1 MAKQLIS
8 RIQLRRDT
16 AANWKTNNTTLSKG
30 EIALSYDVNADGVAL
45 PNSYRVKIGDGT
57 TKWNSLDY
65 FAQRVLTGAG
75 APAASIG
82 ENGQF
87 YVDTTNKYLYFK
99 NNDAWITIGGDI
111 SGELDKKLDKN
122 TTSTYSVYGVAGAGD
137 QVMFPIVG
145 AHNGV
150 AGLDASNKIPVGL
163 LPDVALGNV
172 LYGGNLT
179 NAPTDA
185 NTWAATP
192 SASLKTRLGIAA
204 AVTSITI
211 KNQEGGTSTTGYGWK
226 ALEGVYFIANAVG
239 TFAGIDFEIGDW
251 LISTGDSWQ
260 KVDNTDTIKTV
271 GGVVPVNGNVVVEG
285 VKGVSVTGADSKLS
299 VGLNLANET
308 QLTGGATTIAESG
321 SQISAVRL
329 DKDGK
334 LGVVIPKGVEY
345 TGTENQI
352 QITDGKIGLTPTA
365 KTDTFTT
372 NNLEVTGKGS
382 QYSTLAQNGIGQ
394 FNATGGVT
402 EYSLLNY
409 QGLMH
414 GKTGESTTT
423 GGYSVIILPPI
434 PASGS
439 NQFAMPEVENTTGE
453 RIVVDLVGAQTNN
466 KFTGKNTFTQPI
478 VFGPNADATSASEGA
493 AALKFVK
500 DASGNPND
508 GKVYLSKGMLSGGEA
523 STGANIYTFS
533 KSDGKT
539 HEVATMDDIPTI
551 PETPD
556 IEGENGIIATYGK
569 AANTYNVKINPEGN
583 FVTNKINLR
592 DSLVFDSATSDES
605 VTIKKTDGTSGTI
618 NLTLPTTSGQL
629 ATRGDILTAIS
640 GKQDKLTQGRNI
652 EITGTTI
659 QTTKELDA
667 TKIYNS
673 SGGLVVGSGSST
685 VQIQASGVSLTAI
698 SSVNISA
705 NKATINAPTETP
717 EGLTVGNGMS
727 VTGNVSMADN
737 LTVSGTIKTLPNNPA
752 EQSLHEVVVDMDY
765 VIIDG
770 GTSTTTW

>member
-16 AANWKTNNTTLSKG
+16 TANWKTNNTTLSKG
-30 EIALSYDVNADGVAL
+30 EIALSYDEDANGVAL
-45 PNSYRVKIGDGT
+45 PSSYRVKIGDGT

-65 FAQRVLTGAG
+65 FTQRVLVGSG
-75 APAASIG
+75 EPAASLG

-87 YVDTTNKYLYFK
+87 YVDITNKYLYFK
-99 NNDAWITIGGDI
+99 YNDAWILIGGDI

-122 TTSTYSVYGVAGAGD
+122 NTASYSVYGVAGAGD
-137 QVMFPIVG
+137 QVMFSITGGHNQIVG
-145 AHNGV
+145 VG
-150 AGLDASNKIPVGL
+150 GGGKIPVGL
-163 LPDVALGNV
+163 LPDVVLGNV
-172 LYGGNLT
+172 LYGGNL
-179 NAPTDA
+179 NSAPTDA
-185 NTWAATP
+185 NTWVATP
-192 SASLKTRLGIAA
+192 SASLKTRLGLTST
-204 AVTSITI
+204 VTSITI

-226 ALEGVYFIANAVG
+226 ALEGVYFIANAAG
-239 TFAGIDFEIGDW
+239 TFAGISFEIGDW

-271 GGVVPVNGNVVVEG
+271 GGVSPVDGNVVVEG
-285 VKGVSVTGADSKLS
+285 VKGVSVTDADNKLNI
-299 VGLNLANET
+299 GLQLANET

-321 SQISAVRL
+321 AQISAVRL

-334 LGVVIPKGVEY
+334 LGVVIPKGIEY

-352 QITDGKIGLTPTA
+352 QITNGKIGLTSTA
-365 KTDTFTT
+365 KTDIFRT

-402 EYSLLNY
+402 EYALLNY

-414 GKTGESTTT
+414 GKTSESTTT

-453 RIVVDLVGAQTNN
+453 RIVIDLVGAQTNN

-478 VFGPNADATSASEGA
+478 VFGPNADATGASEGA

-539 HEVATMDDIPTI
+539 HEVATMDDIPTV
-551 PETPD
+551 PD
-556 IEGENGIIATYGK
+556 IEGENGIIASYSK
-569 AANTYNVKINPEGN
+569 AANTYNVKIDSEGS

-605 VTIKKTDGTSGTI
+605 VTIKKTNGTSGAI
-618 NLTLPTTSGQL
+618 NLTLPTSDGQL

-640 GKQDKLTQGRNI
+640 GKQDKLTPGRNI

-673 SGGLVVGSGSST
+673 SGGLIVGSGSST

-727 VTGNVSMADN
+727 VTGNVAMADN

-752 EQSLHEVVVDMDY
+752 EQTLHEVVVDMDY

>member
-16 AANWKTNNTTLSKG
+16 TANWKTNNTTLSKG
-30 EIALSYDVNADGVAL
+30 EIALSYDVNAEGVAL

-65 FAQRVLTGAG
+65 FAQRVLVGSG
-75 APAASIG
+75 APAASLG

-111 SGELDKKLDKN
+111 SGELDKKLDKK
-122 TTSTYSVYGVAGAGD
+122 TTPNSVYGVDPTGD
-137 QVMFPIVG
+137 QIMYRLTG
-145 AHNGV
+145 ATGATVKVV
-150 AGLDASNKIPVGL
+150 AVEAGGKIPVGL
-163 LPDVALGNV
+163 LPDTVLGNV
-172 LYGGNLT
+172 LYGGNL
-179 NAPTDA
+179 NSAPINA

-192 SASLKTRLGIAA
+192 SASLKTRLGMTA

-226 ALEGVYFIANAVG
+226 ALEGVYFIANAAG
-239 TFAGIDFEIGDW
+239 TFAGISFEVGDW

-271 GGVVPVNGNVVVEG
+271 GGVSPVNGNVVVEG

-299 VGLNLANET
+299 IGLNLANET
-308 QLTGGATTIAESG
+308 QLTGGATTIAESD

-329 DKDGK
+329 DKYGK

-345 TGTENQI
+345 TETENQI
-352 QITDGKIGLTPTA
+352 QITDGKIGLTSTA
-365 KTDTFTT
+365 KTDIFKT
-372 NNLEVTGKGS
+372 NDLEVAGKGS
-382 QYSTLAQNGIGQ
+382 QFSQLAQNGVGQ
-394 FNATGGVT
+394 FNTTGGVT

-414 GKTGESTTT
+414 GKTVESTTT
-423 GGYSVIILPPI
+423 GGFSAIILPPI
-434 PASGS
+434 PASGT

-453 RIVVDLVGAQTNN
+453 HIVVDLVGAQTNN
-466 KFTGKNTFTQPI
+466 KFTGKNAFTQPI
-478 VFGPNADATSASEGA
+478 IFGPHADTAISSMIGA
-493 AALKFVK
+493 ASLRY
-500 DASGNPND
+500 DEGGD
-508 GKVYLSKGMLSGGEA
+508 GKIVLGKGAVNRGDP
-523 STGANIYTFS
+523 STGTYYTFS
-533 KSDGKT
+533 KSGT
-539 HEVATMDDIPTI
+539 GTYEVATMDDLPTI
-551 PETPD
+551 PD
-556 IEGENGIIATYGK
+556 IEGENGIIASYSK
-569 AANTYNVKINPEGN
+569 AANTYNVKIDSEGS

-605 VTIKKTDGTSGTI
+605 VTIKKTSGTSGAI
-618 NLTLPTTSGQL
+618 NLTLPTSDGQL

-640 GKQDKLTQGRNI
+640 GKQDKLTPGRNI

-667 TKIYNS
+667 SKISNS
-673 SGGLVVGSGSST
+673 SGGLTVGKGSST
-685 VQIQASGVSLTAI
+685 VNVYASGISLSAT
-698 SSVNISA
+698 SYVNINA
-705 NKATINAPTETP
+705 NTATIDAP
-717 EGLTVGNGMS
+717 GGVS
-727 VTGNVSMADN
+727 VTGNVAMANN
-737 LTVSGTIKTLPNNPA
+737 LSVSGAITTASNNPA
-752 EQSLHEVVVDMDY
+752 STTLKEVVVDTDY

-770 GTSTTTW
+770 GDSTTTW

>member
-30 EIALSYDVNADGVAL
+30 EIALSYDVDENGVAL
-45 PNSYRVKIGDGT
+45 PSSYRVKIGDGT

-65 FAQRVLTGAG
+65 FAQRVLVGSG
-75 APAASIG
+75 APATSLG

-99 NNDAWITIGGDI
+99 NNGAWIAIGGDI

-122 TTSTYSVYGVAGAGD
+122 NTASYSVYGVAGAGD
-137 QVMFPIVG
+137 QVMFSITGGHNQIVG
-145 AHNGV
+145 VG
-150 AGLDASNKIPVGL
+150 GDGKIPVGL
-163 LPDVALGNV
+163 LPDVVLGNV
-172 LYGGNLT
+172 LYGGNL
-179 NAPTDA
+179 NSAPTDA
-185 NTWAATP
+185 DTWLATP
-192 SASLKTRLGIAA
+192 SASLKTRLGLTST
-204 AVTSITI
+204 VTSITI

-226 ALEGVYFIANAVG
+226 ALEGVYFIANVKG
-239 TFAGIDFEIGDW
+239 TFAGFSFEIGDW

-260 KVDNTDTIKTV
+260 KVDNTDAIKTV
-271 GGVVPVNGNVVVEG
+271 GGVAPVDGNVVVEG
-285 VKGVSVTGADSKLS
+285 VTGVSVTGENSKLS
-299 VGLNLANET
+299 IGLKLANET
-308 QLTGGATTIAESG
+308 QLTGGAMTIAESG
-321 SQISAVRL
+321 AQVSAVRL

-352 QITDGKIGLTPTA
+352 QITNGKIGLTSTA
-365 KTDTFTT
+365 KTDIFRT
-372 NNLEVTGKGS
+372 NNLEVTDKGS
-382 QYSTLAQNGIGQ
+382 QYSQLVQNGIGQ
-394 FNATGGVT
+394 FNLTGGVT

-409 QGLMH
+409 QALMH
-414 GKTGESTTT
+414 GKTSENTTT
-423 GGYSVIILPPI
+423 GGFSAIILPPI

-453 RIVVDLVGAQTNN
+453 RVVVDLVGAQTNN

-493 AALKFVK
+493 AALKFVR

-551 PETPD
+551 PD
-556 IEGENGIIATYGK
+556 MEGENGIIAAGPSN
-569 AANTYNVKINPEGN
+569 NTYTVKIDPEGN

-605 VTIKKTDGTSGTI
+605 VTIKKTSGTSGAI
-618 NLTLPTTSGQL
+618 NLTLPTSDGQL

-640 GKQDKLTQGRNI
+640 GKQDKLTPGRNI

-673 SGGLVVGSGSST
+673 SGGLTVGSGVNA
-685 VQIQASGVSLTAI
+685 VQIEASGIVLAGT
-698 SSVNISA
+698 SA
-705 NKATINAPTETP
+705 VTINSNLATINAPTKTP

-727 VTGNVSMADN
+727 VTGNVAMADN

-752 EQSLHEVVVDMDY
+752 EQTLHEVVVDMDY

>member
-30 EIALSYDVNADGVAL
+30 EIALSYDEDANGVAL
-45 PNSYRVKIGDGT
+45 PSSYRVKIGDGT

-65 FAQRVLTGAG
+65 FAQRVLVGSG
-75 APAASIG
+75 APAASLG
-82 ENGQF
+82 EDGQF

-99 NNDAWITIGGDI
+99 NNGAWIAIGGDI

-122 TTSTYSVYGVAGAGD
+122 KTASYSVYGVAGAGD
-137 QVMFPIVG
+137 QVMFSITGGHDKIVG
-145 AHNGV
+145 VG
-150 AGLDASNKIPVGL
+150 GDGKIPVGL
-163 LPDVALGNV
+163 LPDVVLGNV
-172 LYGGNLT
+172 LYGGNL
-179 NAPTDA
+179 NSAPTDT
-185 NTWAATP
+185 NTWLATP
-192 SASLKTRLGIAA
+192 SASLKTRLGLTST
-204 AVTSITI
+204 VTSITI

-226 ALEGVYFIANAVG
+226 ALEGVYFIANVKG
-239 TFAGIDFEIGDW
+239 TFAGFSFEVGDW

-271 GGVVPVNGNVVVEG
+271 GGVAPVDGNVVVEG
-285 VKGVSVTGADSKLS
+285 VTGVSVTGENSKLS
-299 VGLNLANET
+299 IGLNLANET
-308 QLTGGATTIAESG
+308 QLTGGATTIVESG
-321 SQISAVRL
+321 AQVSAVRL

-352 QITDGKIGLTPTA
+352 QITDGKIGLTSTA
-365 KTDTFTT
+365 KTDIFRT
-372 NNLEVTGKGS
+372 NDLEVAGKGS
-382 QYSTLAQNGIGQ
+382 QFSQLVQNGIGQ
-394 FNATGGVT
+394 FNTTGGVT

-434 PASGS
+434 PTSGS

-466 KFTGKNTFTQPI
+466 KFTGKNAFTKPI
-478 VFGPNADATSASEGA
+478 IFGPKADTAITSMAGA
-493 AALKFVK
+493 ASLKYVE
-500 DASGNPND
+500 GGD
-508 GKVYLSKGMLSGGEA
+508 GKIVLSKGVVAMGDP
-523 STGANIYTFS
+523 STGTHYTFS
-533 KSDGKT
+533 KGGT
-539 HEVATMDDIPTI
+539 GTYEVATMDDIPTI
-551 PETPD
+551 PD
-556 IEGENGIIATYGK
+556 IEGENGIIASYSK
-569 AANTYNVKINPEGN
+569 AANTYNVKIDSEGS

-605 VTIKKTDGTSGTI
+605 VIIKKTSGTSGTI
-618 NLTLPTTSGQL
+618 NLTLPTSDGQL
-629 ATRGDILTAIS
+629 ATRGDILTAIT
-640 GKQDKLTQGRNI
+640 GKQDSLTQGRNI

-752 EQSLHEVVVDMDY
+752 EQTLHEVVVDMDY

>member
-65 FAQRVLTGAG
+65 FAQRVLVGSG
-75 APAASIG
+75 APAASLG

-122 TTSTYSVYGVAGAGD
+122 NTATYSVYGVAGAGD
-137 QVMFPIVG
+137 QVMFSITGGHNKIVG
-145 AHNGV
+145 VG
-150 AGLDASNKIPVGL
+150 GDGKIPVGL
-163 LPDVALGNV
+163 LPDTVLGNV
-172 LYGGNLT
+172 LYGGNL
-179 NAPTDA
+179 NSAPINA

-192 SASLKTRLGIAA
+192 SASLKTRLGMTA

-226 ALEGVYFIANAVG
+226 ALEGVYFIANAAG
-239 TFAGIDFEIGDW
+239 TFAGISFEVGDW

-271 GGVVPVNGNVVVEG
+271 GGVSPVNGNVVVEG

-299 VGLNLANET
+299 IGLNLANET

-329 DKDGK
+329 DKKGK

-352 QITDGKIGLTPTA
+352 QITDGKIGLTSTA
-365 KTDTFTT
+365 KTDIFRT
-372 NNLEVTGKGS
+372 NDLEVAGKGS
-382 QYSTLAQNGIGQ
+382 QFSQLAQNGIMQ
-394 FNATGGVT
+394 ANSTGGVT

-423 GGYSVIILPPI
+423 GGYSAIILPPI

-453 RIVVDLVGAQTNN
+453 RVTIDLVGAQTNN

-478 VFGPNADATSASEGA
+478 VFGLNADATGASEGA

-500 DASGNPND
+500 DAGGNPND

-539 HEVATMDDIPTI
+539 HEVATMDDLPTI
-551 PETPD
+551 PD
-556 IEGENGIIATYGK
+556 IEGENGIIASYSK
-569 AANTYNVKINPEGN
+569 AANTYNVKIDSEGS

-605 VTIKKTDGTSGTI
+605 VTIKKTSGTSGAI
-618 NLTLPTTSGQL
+618 NLTLPTSDGQL

-667 TKIYNS
+667 SRISNS
-673 SGGLVVGSGSST
+673 SGGLTVGKGSST
-685 VQIQASGVSLTAI
+685 VDVYASGISLSAT
-698 SSVNISA
+698 SYVNINA
-705 NKATINAPTETP
+705 NTATINAP
-717 EGLTVGNGMS
+717 GGVS
-727 VTGNVSMADN
+727 VTGKVAMAN
-737 LTVSGTIKTLPNNPA
+737 SLSVSGAITTASNNPA
-752 EQSLHEVVVDMDY
+752 STTLKEVVVDTDY

-770 GTSTTTW
+770 GDSTTTW

>member
-65 FAQRVLTGAG
+65 FAQRVLVGSG
-75 APAASIG
+75 APAASLG

-111 SGELDKKLDKN
+111 SGELNKKLDKN
-122 TTSTYSVYGVAGAGD
+122 NTATYSVYGVAGAGD
-137 QVMFPIVG
+137 QVMFSITGGHNKIVG
-145 AHNGV
+145 VG
-150 AGLDASNKIPVGL
+150 GDGKIPVGL
-163 LPDVALGNV
+163 LPDVVLGNV
-172 LYGGNLT
+172 LYGGNL
-179 NAPTDA
+179 NSAPTDA

-211 KNQEGGTSTTGYGWK
+211 KNQEGGASTTGYGWK
-226 ALEGVYFIANAVG
+226 ALEGVYFIANAAG
-239 TFAGIDFEIGDW
+239 TFAGISFEVGDW

-260 KVDNTDTIKTV
+260 KIDNTDTIKTV
-271 GGVVPVNGNVVVEG
+271 GGVSPVNGNVVVEG

-299 VGLNLANET
+299 IGLNLANET

-352 QITDGKIGLTPTA
+352 QITDGKIGLTSTA
-365 KTDTFTT
+365 KTDIFRT
-372 NNLEVTGKGS
+372 NDLEVAGKGS
-382 QYSTLAQNGIGQ
+382 QFSQLVQNGVGQ
-394 FNATGGVT
+394 FNTTGGVT

-453 RIVVDLVGAQTNN
+453 RVTIDLVGAQTNN
-466 KFTGKNTFTQPI
+466 KFTGKNAFTQPI
-478 VFGPNADATSASEGA
+478 IFGPHADTAISAMTGTASLKYVEG
-493 AALKFVK
+493 
-500 DASGNPND
+500 GD
-508 GKVYLSKGMLSGGEA
+508 GKIVLGKGVVNQGDP
-523 STGANIYTFS
+523 STGTYYTFS
-533 KSDGKT
+533 KSGT
-539 HEVATMDDIPTI
+539 GTYEVATVDDIT
-551 PETPD
+551 
-556 IEGENGIIATYGK
+556 
-569 AANTYNVKINPEGN
+569 AA
-583 FVTNKINLR
+583 VT
-592 DSLVFDSATSDES
+592 
-605 VTIKKTDGTSGTI
+605 
-618 NLTLPTTSGQL
+618 
-629 ATRGDILTAIS
+629 
-640 GKQDKLTQGRNI
+640 GKQDKLTPTGNITISDTGVIDTVTGPTFSTLKVDSQASFGDDSSGVTIFQGKVNTKSGVYQAGYGASGVTWIYGQDSGKIDLPRKRGTQTFALLSDLTGKQDKLTPGRNI

-659 QTTKELDA
+659 QTAKELDA
-667 TKIYNS
+667 SKISNS
-673 SGGLVVGSGSST
+673 SG
-685 VQIQASGVSLTAI
+685 
-698 SSVNISA
+698 
-705 NKATINAPTETP
+705 
-717 EGLTVGNGMS
+717 GLTVGNGSSTVNVSASGISLSAISYVNINANTATIDAQGGVS
-727 VTGNVSMADN
+727 VTGDVAMADS
-737 LTVSGTIKTLPNNPA
+737 LSVSGAITTASNNPA
-752 EQSLHEVVVDMDY
+752 STTLKEVVVDTDY

-770 GTSTTTW
+770 GDSTTTW

>member
-65 FAQRVLTGAG
+65 FAQRVLVGSG
-75 APAASIG
+75 APAASLG

-99 NNDAWITIGGDI
+99 NNGAWITIGGDI
-111 SGELDKKLDKN
+111 SGELDKKLDKK
-122 TTSTYSVYGVAGAGD
+122 TTPNSVYGVDPTGD
-137 QVMFPIVG
+137 QIMYGLTG
-145 AHNGV
+145 ATGATVKVV
-150 AGLDASNKIPVGL
+150 AVEAGGKIPVGL
-163 LPDVALGNV
+163 LPDTVLGNV
-172 LYGGNLT
+172 LYGGNL
-179 NAPTDA
+179 NSAPINA

-192 SASLKTRLGIAA
+192 SASLKTRLGMTA

-226 ALEGVYFIANAVG
+226 ALEGVYFIANAAG
-239 TFAGIDFEIGDW
+239 TFAGISFEVGDW

-271 GGVVPVNGNVVVEG
+271 GGVSPVNGNVVVEG

-299 VGLNLANET
+299 IGLNLANET
-308 QLTGGATTIAESG
+308 QLTGGATTITESG

-329 DKDGK
+329 DKKGK

-352 QITDGKIGLTPTA
+352 QITDGKIGLTSTA
-365 KTDTFTT
+365 KTDIFRT
-372 NNLEVTGKGS
+372 NDLEVAGKGS
-382 QYSTLAQNGIGQ
+382 QFSQLVQNGVRQ
-394 FNATGGVT
+394 FNTTGGVT

-423 GGYSVIILPPI
+423 GGYSAIILPPI

-466 KFTGKNTFTQPI
+466 KLTGKNAFTQPI
-478 VFGPNADATSASEGA
+478 IFGPHADTAISAMIGA
-493 AALKFVK
+493 ASLRYVE
-500 DASGNPND
+500 D
-508 GKVYLSKGMLSGGEA
+508 GEIVLGKGAVNHGDP
-523 STGANIYTFS
+523 STGTYYTFS
-533 KSDGKT
+533 KSGT
-539 HEVATMDDIPTI
+539 GTYEVATVDDIT
-551 PETPD
+551 
-556 IEGENGIIATYGK
+556 
-569 AANTYNVKINPEGN
+569 AA
-583 FVTNKINLR
+583 VT
-592 DSLVFDSATSDES
+592 
-605 VTIKKTDGTSGTI
+605 
-618 NLTLPTTSGQL
+618 
-629 ATRGDILTAIS
+629 

-652 EITGTTI
+652 EIMGTTI
-659 QTTKELDA
+659 QTAKELDA
-667 TKIYNS
+667 SKISNS
-673 SGGLVVGSGSST
+673 SGGLTVGEGSSY
-685 VQIQASGVSLTAI
+685 
-698 SSVNISA
+698 VNINA
-705 NKATINAPTETP
+705 NTATINAP
-717 EGLTVGNGMS
+717 GGVS
-727 VTGNVSMADN
+727 VTGKVAMADS
-737 LTVSGTIKTLPNNPA
+737 LSVTGAITTTSNNPA
-752 EQSLHEVVVDMDY
+752 STTLKEVVVDTDY

-770 GTSTTTW
+770 GDSTTTW

>member
-65 FAQRVLTGAG
+65 FAQRVLVGSG
-75 APAASIG
+75 APAASLG

-122 TTSTYSVYGVAGAGD
+122 TTANYSVYGVASTGD
-137 QVMFPIVG
+137 QVMFPITGGHDKIVG
-145 AHNGV
+145 VG
-150 AGLDASNKIPVGL
+150 GDGKIPVGL
-163 LPDVALGNV
+163 LPDVVLGNV

-179 NAPTDA
+179 DAPIDA

-192 SASLKTRLGIAA
+192 SASLKTRLGMTT

-211 KNQEGGTSTTGYGWK
+211 KNQESGASTTGYGWK
-226 ALEGVYFIANAVG
+226 ALEGVYFISNAKG

-271 GGVVPVNGNVVVEG
+271 GGVSPVNGNIVVEG
-285 VKGVSVTGADSKLS
+285 VKGVSITGADSKLS
-299 VGLNLANET
+299 IGLNLANET

-352 QITDGKIGLTPTA
+352 QITDGKIGLTSTA
-365 KTDTFTT
+365 KTDIFRT
-372 NNLEVTGKGS
+372 NDLEVAGKGS
-382 QYSTLAQNGIGQ
+382 QFSQLVQNGIGQ
-394 FNATGGVT
+394 FNTTGGVT

-453 RIVVDLVGAQTNN
+453 RIVIDLVGAQTNN
-466 KFTGKNTFTQPI
+466 KFTGKNAFTQPI
-478 VFGPNADATSASEGA
+478 IFGPSAATAIDDRTLAASLKYIEDGDGKIVLGKGWVDKGATS
-493 AALKFVK
+493 
-500 DASGNPND
+500 
-508 GKVYLSKGMLSGGEA
+508 
-523 STGANIYTFS
+523 TGTYYTFS
-533 KSDGKT
+533 KNDNKT
-539 HEVATMDDIPTI
+539 HEVATLDDVPK
-551 PETPD
+551 
-556 IEGENGIIATYGK
+556 YM
-569 AANTYNVKINPEGN
+569 
-583 FVTNKINLR
+583 
-592 DSLVFDSATSDES
+592 
-605 VTIKKTDGTSGTI
+605 
-618 NLTLPTTSGQL
+618 
-629 ATRGDILTAIS
+629 
-640 GKQDKLTQGRNI
+640 QGRNI

-667 TKIYNS
+667 EKIFNS
-673 SGGLVVGSGSST
+673 TGSLTVGSGANA
-685 VQIQASGVSLTAI
+685 VEIQASGISLAGTNAVTI
-698 SSVNISA
+698 NSDL
-705 NKATINAPTETP
+705 ATINAPTKTP

-727 VTGNVSMADN
+727 VTGDVAMADN
-737 LTVSGTIKTLPNNPA
+737 LSVSGAITTASNNPA
-752 EQSLHEVVVDMDY
+752 STTLKEVVVDTDY

-770 GTSTTTW
+770 GDSTTTW

>member
-1 MAKQLIS
+1 MAKTLIGK
-8 RIQLRRDT
+8 IQLRRDT

-30 EIALSYDVNADGVAL
+30 EIALSYDVDESGVAL
-45 PNSYRVKIGDGT
+45 LNSYRVKIGDGT

-65 FAQRVLTGAG
+65 FAQRVLVGSGT
-75 APAASIG
+75 PAASLG

-99 NNDAWITIGGDI
+99 NNGAWIAIGGDI
-111 SGELDKKLDKN
+111 SGELDKKLDKK
-122 TTSTYSVYGVAGAGD
+122 TTQNSVYGVDPTGD
-137 QVMFPIVG
+137 QIMYELTG
-145 AHNGV
+145 AMGKTVKVV
-150 AGLDASNKIPVGL
+150 AVEAGGKIPVGL

-172 LYGGNLT
+172 LYGGNLGA
-179 NAPTDA
+179 APVDA

-192 SASLKTRLGIAA
+192 SASLKTRLGLAA
-204 AVTSITI
+204 GVTSITI

-226 ALEGVYFIANAVG
+226 ALEGVYFIANAKG
-239 TFAGIDFEIGDW
+239 TFAGISFEVGDW

-271 GGVVPVNGNVVVEG
+271 GGVSPVDGNIVVEG
-285 VKGVSVTGADSKLS
+285 VTGVNVTGANDKLS
-299 VGLNLANET
+299 IGLQLVTGT
-308 QLTGGATTIAESG
+308 QLTGGATTIAETDA
-321 SQISAVRL
+321 QVSAVRL

-352 QITDGKIGLTPTA
+352 QITNGKIGLTSTA
-365 KTDTFTT
+365 KTDIFRT
-372 NNLEVTGKGS
+372 NNLEVTDKGS
-382 QYSTLAQNGIGQ
+382 QYSQLVQNGIGQ
-394 FNATGGVT
+394 FNLTGGVT

-409 QGLMH
+409 QALMH
-414 GKTGESTTT
+414 GKTSENTTT
-423 GGYSVIILPPI
+423 GGFSAIILPPI

-439 NQFAMPEVENTTGE
+439 NQFAMPEIENTTGE
-453 RIVVDLVGAQTNN
+453 RVVVDLVGAQTNN
-466 KFTGKNTFTQPI
+466 KFTGKNAFTNPI

-493 AALKFVK
+493 AALKFVR

-551 PETPD
+551 PD
-556 IEGENGIIATYGK
+556 IEGENGIIAAGPSN
-569 AANTYNVKINPEGN
+569 NTYTVKIDPEGN

-592 DSLVFDSATSDES
+592 DSLVFDSATPDES

-618 NLTLPTTSGQL
+618 NLTLPTSDGQL

-659 QTTKELDA
+659 QTKRELDA
-667 TKIYNS
+667 SKISNS
-673 SGGLVVGSGSST
+673 SGGLTVGSGSST
-685 VQIQASGVSLTAI
+685 VQIQASGVSLSAI

-705 NKATINAPTETP
+705 NTATIDA
-717 EGLTVGNGMS
+717 NG
-727 VTGNVSMADN
+727 GVSINGDVAMADN

>member
-16 AANWKTNNTTLSKG
+16 TANWKTNNTTLSKG
-30 EIALSYDVNADGVAL
+30 EIALSYDEDANGVAL
-45 PNSYRVKIGDGT
+45 PSSYRVKIGDGT

-65 FAQRVLTGAG
+65 FAQRVLVGSG
-75 APAASIG
+75 EPAASLG

-87 YVDTTNKYLYFK
+87 YVDITNKYLYFK
-99 NNDAWITIGGDI
+99 YNDVWILIGGDL
-111 SGELDKKLDKN
+111 SSKLDKN
-122 TTSTYSVYGVAGAGD
+122 NTASYSVYGVAGAGD
-137 QVMFPIVG
+137 QVMFSITGGHNQIVG
-145 AHNGV
+145 VG
-150 AGLDASNKIPVGL
+150 GDGKIPVGL
-163 LPDVALGNV
+163 LPDVVLGNV
-172 LYGGNLT
+172 LYGGNL
-179 NAPTDA
+179 NSAPTDA
-185 NTWAATP
+185 NTWGATP
-192 SASLKTRLGIAA
+192 SASLKTRLGLTST
-204 AVTSITI
+204 VTSITI
-211 KNQEGGTSTTGYGWK
+211 KNQEDGDSTTGYGWK
-226 ALEGVYFIANAVG
+226 ALEGVYFIANAAG
-239 TFAGIDFEIGDW
+239 TFAGFSFEIGDW

-271 GGVVPVNGNVVVEG
+271 GNVAPVDGNVAVEG
-285 VKGVSVTGADSKLS
+285 VKGVSVTDADNKLS
-299 VGLNLANET
+299 IGLNLTNET

-321 SQISAVRL
+321 AQISAVRL

-334 LGVVIPKGVEY
+334 LGVVIPKGIEY

-352 QITDGKIGLTPTA
+352 QITNGKIGLTSTA
-365 KTDTFTT
+365 KTDIFRT
-372 NNLEVTGKGS
+372 NDLEVAGKGS
-382 QYSTLAQNGIGQ
+382 QFSQLVQNGIGQ
-394 FNATGGVT
+394 FNTTGGVT

-453 RIVVDLVGAQTNN
+453 RIVIDLVGAQTNN
-466 KFTGKNTFTQPI
+466 KFTGKNAFTETI
-478 VFGPNADATSASEGA
+478 IFGAEADFTGAPSA
-493 AALKFVK
+493 
-500 DASGNPND
+500 ASLERRSD
-508 GKVYLSKGMLSGGEA
+508 GKIYLGNGAVSSGDP
-523 STGANIYTFS
+523 STGTYYTFS
-533 KSDGKT
+533 KNDEGV
-539 HEVATMDDIPTI
+539 HEVATLDDIPTI
-551 PETPD
+551 PTIPD
-556 IEGENGIIATYGK
+556 IEGENGIIATYSK
-569 AANTYNVKINPEGN
+569 AANTYNVKIDSEGS

-605 VTIKKTDGTSGTI
+605 VIIKKTSGTSGTI
-618 NLTLPTTSGQL
+618 NLTLPTSGGQL
-629 ATRGDILTAIS
+629 ATRGDILTAIT
-640 GKQDKLTQGRNI
+640 GKQDKLTPGRNI

-667 TKIYNS
+667 SKISNS

-705 NKATINAPTETP
+705 NKATINAPTEIP

-727 VTGNVSMADN
+727 VTGNVAMADN
-737 LTVSGTIKTLPNNPA
+737 LTVSGSITTASNNPA
-752 EQSLHEVVVDMDY
+752 STTLKEVVVDTDY

>member
-65 FAQRVLTGAG
+65 FAQRILTGSG

-172 LYGGNLT
+172 LYGGNL
-179 NAPTDA
+179 NSAPTSNDVW
-185 NTWAATP
+185 TATP
-192 SASLKTRLGIAA
+192 SASLKTRLKMSS
-204 AVTSITI
+204 AVTSITL
-211 KNQEGGTSTTGYGWK
+211 KNQADGDSTPGYGWK
-226 ALEGVYFIANAVG
+226 ALEGVYFIANKSG
-239 TFAGIDFEIGDW
+239 TFAGISFEVGDW

-271 GGVVPVNGNVVVEG
+271 GGVSPVDGNIVVSGENGVY
-285 VKGVSVTGADSKLS
+285 VSGANSKLGI
-299 VGLNLANET
+299 GLKLVDET
-308 QLTGGATTIAESG
+308 QLTGGATAIAETDA
-321 SQISAVRL
+321 QVSALRL

-334 LGVVIPKGVEY
+334 LGVVIPKGIEY

-352 QITDGKIGLTPTA
+352 QITDNKIGLTSTA
-365 KTDTFTT
+365 KTDIFRT
-372 NNLEVTGKGS
+372 NNLEVTDKGS
-382 QYSTLAQNGIGQ
+382 QFSQLAQNGIGQ
-394 FNATGGVT
+394 FNTTGGVT

-414 GKTGESTTT
+414 GKTSESTTT
-423 GGYSVIILPPI
+423 GGYSAIILPPI

-453 RIVVDLVGAQTNN
+453 RITVDLVGAQTNN
-466 KFTGKNTFTQPI
+466 KFTGKNAFTKTI
-478 VFGPNADATSASEGA
+478 SFGPNADTTGVTGA
-493 AALKFVK
+493 ASLRYVEST
-500 DASGNPND
+500 DND
-508 GKVYLSKGMLSGGEA
+508 PYKGKIYLSKGLVSGGNT
-523 STGANIYTFS
+523 STGTSYTFS
-533 KSDGKT
+533 KGDGKT

-551 PETPD
+551 PETPG
-556 IEGENGIIATYGK
+556 IEGENGIIASYSK
-569 AANTYNVKINPEGN
+569 AANTYNVKIDPEGN

-605 VTIKKTDGTSGTI
+605 VTIKKTSGTSGAI
-618 NLTLPTTSGQL
+618 NLTLPTSDGQL

-640 GKQDKLTQGRNI
+640 GKQDKLTPGRNI

-667 TKIYNS
+667 SKISNS
-673 SGGLVVGSGSST
+673 SGGLIVGSGSST

-698 SSVNISA
+698 SFVNISA
-705 NKATINAPTETP
+705 NTATIDA
-717 EGLTVGNGMS
+717 NG
-727 VTGNVSMADN
+727 GVSINGDVAMADS
-737 LTVSGTIKTLPNNPA
+737 LSVSGTIKTLPNNPA
-752 EQSLHEVVVDMDY
+752 EQTLHEVVVDMDY

>member
-1 MAKQLIS
+1 MAKTLIGK
-8 RIQLRRDT
+8 IQLRRDT

-30 EIALSYDVNADGVAL
+30 EIALSYDEDANGVAL
-45 PNSYRVKIGDGT
+45 PSSYRVKIGDGT

-65 FAQRVLTGAG
+65 FAQRVLVGSG
-75 APAASIG
+75 APAASLG

-99 NNDAWITIGGDI
+99 NNGTWIAIGGDI
-111 SGELDKKLDKN
+111 SGELDKKLDKK
-122 TTSTYSVYGVAGAGD
+122 TTANSVYGVDPTGD
-137 QVMFPIVG
+137 QIMYGLTG
-145 AHNGV
+145 ATGTTVKVV
-150 AGLDASNKIPVGL
+150 AVEAGGKIPVGL

-172 LYGGNLT
+172 LYGGNL
-179 NAPTDA
+179 NSAPTSNDV
-185 NTWAATP
+185 WLATP
-192 SASLKTRLGIAA
+192 SASLKTRLKMSD
-204 AVTSITI
+204 AVTSITL
-211 KNQEGGTSTTGYGWK
+211 KNQADGDSTTGYGWK
-226 ALEGVYFIANAVG
+226 ALEGVYFIANAAG
-239 TFAGIDFEIGDW
+239 TFAGFSFEIGDW
-251 LISTGDSWQ
+251 LISNGDSWQ
-260 KVDNTDTIKTV
+260 KVDNTDAIKTV
-271 GGVVPVNGNVVVEG
+271 GGVAPVDGNVVVEG
-285 VKGVSVTGADSKLS
+285 VKGVSVAGENSKLS
-299 VGLNLANET
+299 IGLKLANET
-308 QLTGGATTIAESG
+308 QLTGGATAIAESG
-321 SQISAVRL
+321 AQVSAVRL

-334 LGVVIPKGVEY
+334 LGVVIPKSVEY

-352 QITDGKIGLTPTA
+352 QITNGKIGLTSTA
-365 KTDTFTT
+365 KTDIFRT

-466 KFTGKNTFTQPI
+466 KLTGKNAFTQPI
-478 VFGPNADATSASEGA
+478 IFGPHADTAISAFTGA
-493 AALKFVK
+493 ASLKYVE
-500 DASGNPND
+500 GGD
-508 GKVYLSKGMLSGGEA
+508 GKIVLGKGWVNRGDP
-523 STGANIYTFS
+523 STGTYYTFS
-533 KSDGKT
+533 KSGT
-539 HEVATMDDIPTI
+539 GTYEVATMDDIPTI
-551 PETPD
+551 PD
-556 IEGENGIIATYGK
+556 IEGENGIIASYSK
-569 AANTYNVKINPEGN
+569 AANTYNVKIDSEGS

-605 VTIKKTDGTSGTI
+605 VTIKKTSGTSGAI
-618 NLTLPTTSGQL
+618 NLTLPTSDGQL

-640 GKQDKLTQGRNI
+640 GKQDKLTPGRNI

-659 QTTKELDA
+659 QTKKELDA

-705 NKATINAPTETP
+705 NTATINAPTEIP

-727 VTGNVSMADN
+727 VTGNVAMADN
-737 LTVSGTIKTLPNNPA
+737 LTVSGSITTASNNPA
-752 EQSLHEVVVDMDY
+752 STTLKEVVVDTDY

>member
-1 MAKQLIS
+1 MAKTLIGK
-8 RIQLRRDT
+8 IQLRRDT

-30 EIALSYDVNADGVAL
+30 EIALSYDEDANGVAL
-45 PNSYRVKIGDGT
+45 PSSYRVKIGDGT

-65 FAQRVLTGAG
+65 FAQRVLVGSG
-75 APAASIG
+75 APATSLG

-87 YVDTTNKYLYFK
+87 YVDVTNKYLYFK
-99 NNDAWITIGGDI
+99 YNGAWIAIGGDI
-111 SGELDKKLDKN
+111 SGELDKKLDKK
-122 TTSTYSVYGVAGAGD
+122 TTANSVYGVDPTGD
-137 QVMFPIVG
+137 QIMYGLTG
-145 AHNGV
+145 ATGGTVKVV
-150 AGLDASNKIPVGL
+150 AVEAGGKIPVGL

-172 LYGGNLT
+172 LYGGNL
-179 NAPTDA
+179 NSAPTSNDV
-185 NTWAATP
+185 WAATP
-192 SASLKTRLGIAA
+192 SASLKTRLKMSD
-204 AVTSITI
+204 AVTSITL
-211 KNQEGGTSTTGYGWK
+211 KNQADGDSTTGYGWK
-226 ALEGVYFIANAVG
+226 ALEGVYFIANAAG
-239 TFAGIDFEIGDW
+239 TFAGISFEVGDW
-251 LISTGDSWQ
+251 LISTGDSWE

-271 GGVVPVNGNVVVEG
+271 GNVAPVDGNVAVEG
-285 VKGVSVTGADSKLS
+285 VKGVSVTDADNKLS
-299 VGLNLANET
+299 IGLNLTNET

-321 SQISAVRL
+321 AQISAVRL

-334 LGVVIPKGVEY
+334 LGVVIPKGIEY

-352 QITDGKIGLTPTA
+352 QITNGKIGLTSTT
-365 KTDTFTT
+365 KTDIFRT
-372 NNLEVTGKGS
+372 NDLEVAGKGS
-382 QYSTLAQNGIGQ
+382 QFSQLVQNGIGQ
-394 FNATGGVT
+394 FNTTGGVT

-453 RIVVDLVGAQTNN
+453 RIVIDLVGAQTNN

-478 VFGPNADATSASEGA
+478 VFGPNADATGASEGA

-500 DASGNPND
+500 DAGGNPND

-539 HEVATMDDIPTI
+539 HEVATMDDLPTI
-551 PETPD
+551 PD
-556 IEGENGIIATYGK
+556 IEGENGIIASYSK
-569 AANTYNVKINPEGN
+569 AANTYNVKIDSERS

-605 VTIKKTDGTSGTI
+605 VTIKKADGTSGTI
-618 NLTLPTTSGQL
+618 NLTLPTSDGQL
-629 ATRGDILTAIS
+629 ATRGDILTAIT
-640 GKQDKLTQGRNI
+640 GKQDKLTPGRNI

-667 TKIYNS
+667 SKISNS

-705 NKATINAPTETP
+705 NKATINAPTEIP

-727 VTGNVSMADN
+727 VTGNVAMADN
-737 LTVSGTIKTLPNNPA
+737 LTVSGSITTASNNPA
-752 EQSLHEVVVDMDY
+752 STTLKEVVVDTDY